1 VNINKLAHAL
11 AKILDVKDPVFQQL
25 ISIIERSHHSQI
37 KNLTYF
43 LHKNVTWQDDADD
56 ADIKELT
63 DAVLELKQNATR
75 EEEQVLATLLNNLP
89 YKTNLDVAQAQARVN
104 VANMGLKVNKLVQA
118 KQAEIVQQV
127 TKLTGNGLSGYNTQL
142 RRRALYRV
150 AAQNEPENTSLD
162 LIFKHANKLSID
174 LDNIIKFQMQNHVN
188 PNSISKIVAK
198 ELGVAGKPNPNEDL
212 WETAMQKRYMSTKA
226 DMERIL
232 VTEGKATQTRECA
245 KQYNNLGFTKLKIVT
260 RDNPHVCRYCEGHD
274 GTIVEIKDAGVG
286 MKGPP
291 LHPRCHCNV
300 IPVQMDYKDVLS
312 ELN

>member
-1 VNINKLAHAL
+1 MNINKLAHAL

-89 YKTNLDVAQAQARVN
+89 YKTNLDVAQAQSRVN
-104 VANMGLKVNKLVQA
+104 IANMGLKVNKLVQA

-127 TKLTGNGLSGYNTQL
+127 TKLTGSGLGGYNKQL
-142 RRRALYRV
+142 RHRALYRV
-150 AAQNEPENTSLD
+150 AAQNEPENTSLN
-162 LIFKHANKLSID
+162 LIFKHANNLAID

-232 VTEGKATQTRECA
+232 VTESKATQTRECT
-245 KQYNNLGFTKLKIVT
+245 KQYSNLGFTKLKIVT

-274 GTIVEIKDAGVG
+274 GTIVEIKDAVVG
-286 MKGPP
+286 MNVPP
-291 LHPRCHCNV
+291 FHPRCHCIV

-312 ELN
+312 ELD

>member
-1 VNINKLAHAL
+1 MDINKLTHAL

-25 ISIIERSHHSQI
+25 ISIIERSHHSQV

-43 LHKNVTWQDDADD
+43 LHKNVAWQDNADD

-63 DAVLELKQNATR
+63 DAVLELKQSATR

-104 VANMGLKVNKLVQA
+104 VANMGLKVNRLVQA
-118 KQAEIVQQV
+118 KQADIVQQV

-150 AAQNEPENTSLD
+150 TAQNE
-162 LIFKHANKLSID
+162 
-174 LDNIIKFQMQNHVN
+174 
-188 PNSISKIVAK
+188 
-198 ELGVAGKPNPNEDL
+198 
-212 WETAMQKRYMSTKA
+212 KRYMSTKA

-232 VTEGKATQTRECA
+232 ETESKATQTRECA
-245 KQYNNLGFTKLKIVT
+245 KQYSNLGFTKLKIVT

-274 GTIVEIKDAGVG
+274 GTIVEIKDAVVG
-286 MKGPP
+286 MNVPP